1 MPQERDLDRD
11 RRGTRVDPRPDAD
24 AQGVR
29 QPPLLNGPGVV
40 ASSSRPLPRSY
51 AHVPRTILWLVP
63 GGDVP
68 IGGRTVTVEP
78 FYLSKWPVTN
88 EQYEAFDSDYQ
99 RSPLSSGDRDLAVGI
114 SWNQADGYCRW
125 YAEVSRKPMRLPT
138 RTEWLYAC
146 RGSSAPGV
154 EPTWTATPEAIDRHC
169 WHARNSEGR
178 VQHPE
183 HRQAN
188 DFGLHG
194 MLGSVWEWVA
204 EGPGDERRVLCG
216 GSFRLLPQE
225 LHPAPIKH
233 EAPGFASD
241 ETGFRVAR
249 SFRIR
254 G

>member
-1 MPQERDLDRD
+1 M
-11 RRGTRVDPRPDAD
+11 
-24 AQGVR
+24 
-29 QPPLLNGPGVV
+29 
-40 ASSSRPLPRSY
+40 ASSSSPLPRSY

-63 GGDVP
+63 GGELR

-88 EQYEAFDSDYQ
+88 EQFEAFDPDHR
-99 RSPLSSGDRDLAVGI
+99 RSPLSPGDRDLAVGI
-114 SWNQADGYCRW
+114 SWNQADAYCRW

-146 RGSSAPGV
+146 RGSPSTPDEEAR
-154 EPTWTATPEAIDRHC
+154 WTADPEAIDRAC
-169 WHARNSEGR
+169 WHAGNSDDR
-178 VQHPE
+178 VQQPE

-204 EGPGDERRVLCG
+204 EDPATDDQRTLCG
-216 GSFRLLPQE
+216 GSFRLQPQE
-225 LHPAPIKH
+225 LHPDLVKH

-249 SFRIR
+249 SFRI
-254 G
+254 GA